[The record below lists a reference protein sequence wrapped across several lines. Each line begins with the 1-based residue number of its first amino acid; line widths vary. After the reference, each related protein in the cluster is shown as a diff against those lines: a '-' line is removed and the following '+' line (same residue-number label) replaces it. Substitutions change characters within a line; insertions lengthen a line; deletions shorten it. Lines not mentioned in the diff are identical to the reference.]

1 MLLWPQT
8 CRRQDEERRQRMS
21 VPSTA
26 ITNVR
31 IFDGQRLTEPR
42 AIVLEGGVISPM
54 APQSATE
61 TLAETVIDG
70 QGGALLPGL
79 IDSHVHLRGP
89 EDLANAIQYGVTT
102 MLDMASFPSQFDALR
117 ARPGLPDVRSA
128 GIPASGP
135 GGVQTTRMGF
145 PQSSVVT
152 GPDDAERFI
161 AERVA
166 EGSDYIKIIVED
178 PSIMGAAALD
188 GPTISAIVRCAH
200 DRHMRVYAHVTTTP
214 AVQLATDANVD
225 VLTHIPI
232 DAPLDDTLVASILAR
247 GLLSVPTLVMMR
259 GVAGLHNLPTHRQG
273 SDFRYAQ
280 ASVAKLHHAGIPV
293 LVGTDASSS
302 PGSPFQVA
310 HGASLHDELELLVA
324 AGLSPV
330 DALRGATLLP
340 SQLFDLGDRGVI
352 ESGRR
357 ADLVLVE
364 GDPTQDIAA
373 TRAIRGVWIAGA
385 RVR

>member
-1 MLLWPQT
+1 
-8 CRRQDEERRQRMS
+8 MS

-42 AIVLEGGVISPM
+42 TVVLEGGMISPTL
-54 APQSATE
+54 PPSSAE
-61 TLAETVIDG
+61 IIIDG
-70 QGGALLPGL
+70 QGSALLPGL
-79 IDSHVHLRGP
+79 IDSHVHLRGD

-102 MLDMASFPSQFDALR
+102 MLDMASMPNQFDELR
-117 ARPGLPDVRSA
+117 RRPALPDVRSA

-135 GGVQTTRMGF
+135 GSIQTTRMGF
-145 PQSSVVT
+145 PLSSVVT
-152 GPDDAERFI
+152 GPGDAERFV

-178 PSIMGAAALD
+178 PSIMGSAALD

-200 DRHMRVYAHVTTTP
+200 DRNLRVYAHVTTTP
-214 AVQLATDANVD
+214 AVQLAADASVD

-232 DAPLDDTLVASILAR
+232 DAPLDDALVASIAAR

-273 SDFRYAQ
+273 SDFHYAQ
-280 ASVAKLHHAGIPV
+280 SSVAKLYRAGIPV
-293 LVGTDASSS
+293 LVGTDSNSS
-302 PGSPFQVA
+302 PGSLFHVA

-324 AGLSPV
+324 AGLTPV

-373 TRAIRGVWIAGA
+373 TRAIRGVWVAGA
-385 RVR
+385 HSLR

>member
-1 MLLWPQT
+1 VLCFSVGSLWK
-8 CRRQDEERRQRMS
+8 CEERRKRMS

-42 AIVLEGGVISPM
+42 AVVLEGGMISPTL
-54 APQSATE
+54 PPSSAE
-61 TLAETVIDG
+61 IIIDG

-79 IDSHVHLRGP
+79 IDSHVHLRGA

-102 MLDMASFPSQFDALR
+102 MLDMASIPSQFDELR
-117 ARPGLPDVRSA
+117 RRAGLPDVRTA

-135 GGVQTTRMGF
+135 GSIQTTRMGF
-145 PQSSVVT
+145 PLSSVVT
-152 GPDDAERFI
+152 GPDDAERFV

-166 EGSDYIKIIVED
+166 EGSDFIKIIVED
-178 PSIMGAAALD
+178 PSIMGSAALD

-200 DRHMRVYAHVTTTP
+200 DCNLRVYAHVTTTP
-214 AVQLATDANVD
+214 AMQLAADASVD

-232 DAPLDDTLVASILAR
+232 DAPLDDALVAAIAAR

-259 GVAGLHNLPTHRQG
+259 GVASLQNLPTHRQG
-273 SDFRYAQ
+273 ADFRFAQ
-280 ASVAKLHHAGIPV
+280 SSVAKLYRAEIPV
-293 LVGTDASSS
+293 LVGTDSNSS
-302 PGSPFQVA
+302 PGSLFHVA

-324 AGLSPV
+324 AGLSTA
-330 DALRGATLLP
+330 DALRGTTLLP

-364 GDPTQDIAA
+364 GDPTEDIAA